1 MSKPEQNSY
10 NVPDAGGFFG
20 PYGGRFVP
28 EPLEAPLQELTEA
41 FFRYSDDQEFLRELE
56 NEYVSYS
63 GRPTPIY
70 LAERLSAHLGF
81 QVILKREDLNH
92 LGAHKLNNCLGQ
104 ALLARRMGKTK
115 LIAETGAGQHGV
127 ATAAVAARLGLE
139 CDIYMGEE
147 DMRRQQPNV
156 TRIRLMGANVVP
168 ATSGDRTLTA
178 AVDEAIGAWVAQADS
193 AFYLLGSV
201 VGPHPYPLM
210 VRHFQS
216 VIGREARQQMLDRF
230 GRLPDMLAACAG
242 GGSNAIGLF
251 HAFLADEDVK
261 IVGVEAA
268 GSGIDSDRHAATLT
282 TGKPAV
288 IHGMNTYC
296 IEEGQVTAAGNH
308 CIAAGLDYP
317 GIGPEHS
324 YLKDLGRVQY
334 EAVTDVEVMEAF
346 GQLCR
351 CEGILPA
358 LESSHALAYLER
370 LKGQLDA
377 DTMVLVNLS
386 GRGDKDMEE
395 FTRRRLEGTTGAA
408 EADNDVARVTKGL
421 FC

>member
-1 MSKPEQNSY
+1 MATPEQNL
-10 NVPDAGGFFG
+10 NKNANLINTPDENGFFG

-28 EPLEAPLQELTEA
+28 PPLEAPLEELTNA
-41 FFRYSDDQEFLRELE
+41 FFKYRNDEVFEAELAREYLH
-56 NEYVSYS
+56 YS
-63 GRPTPIY
+63 GRPTPLY
-70 LAERLSAHLGF
+70 HADRLSEYLGAT
-81 QVILKREDLNH
+81 ILLKREDLNH

-156 TRIRLMGANVVP
+156 TRIRLMGARVVP
-168 ATSGDRTLTA
+168 AVSGDKTLTS
-178 AVDEAIGAWVAQADS
+178 AVDEAIGAWVAEADT
-193 AFYLLGSV
+193 AYYLLGSA
-201 VGPHPYPLM
+201 VGPHPYPLI

-216 VIGREARQQMLDRF
+216 IIGKEARKQVLDQF
-230 GRLPDMLAACAG
+230 GRLPDMLTACTG

-251 HAFLADEDVK
+251 FPFLLDEEVAM
-261 IVGVEAA
+261 VGVEAA
-268 GSGIDSDRHAATLT
+268 GSGVDSNRHAATLT
-282 TGKPAV
+282 KGQPQV

-296 IEEGQVTAAGNH
+296 IPEGEVTAGGNH

-324 YLKDLGRVQY
+324 YLKDEGRITY
-334 EAVTDVEVMEAF
+334 EAVTDLEVMEAF
-346 GQLCR
+346 EILCR
-351 CEGILPA
+351 LEGIIPA

-370 LKGQLDA
+370 LKGTFKSETLII
-377 DTMVLVNLS
+377 LNLS
-386 GRGDKDMEE
+386 GRGDKDMDE
-395 FTRRRLEGTTGAA
+395 FIIRRANSETGPSSASSG
-408 EADNDVARVTKGL
+408 GL

>member
-1 MSKPEQNSY
+1 MSSQDQNPQTM
-10 NVPDAGGFFG
+10 PDEKGFFG

-28 EPLEAPLQELTEA
+28 PPLEPPLEELTAGFLKYRADPEFEA
-41 FFRYSDDQEFLRELE
+41 ELARE
-56 NEYVSYS
+56 YQHYS
-63 GRPTPIY
+63 GRPTPLY
-70 LAERLSAHLGF
+70 HAERYSEHLGF
-81 QVILKREDLNH
+81 RVLLKREDLNH

-104 ALLARRMGKTK
+104 ALLARRMGKK
-115 LIAETGAGQHGV
+115 KIIAETGAGQHGV

-147 DMRRQQPNV
+147 DMRRQSPNV
-156 TRIRLMGANVVP
+156 TRIRLMGARVVP

-178 AVDEAIGAWVAQADS
+178 AVDEAIGAWVAEAET
-193 AFYLLGSV
+193 AYYLLGSV

-216 VIGREARQQMLDRF
+216 VIGREARAQVLEQFD
-230 GRLPDMLAACAG
+230 RLPDLITACAG

-251 HAFLADEDVK
+251 HEFLGDDSVRM
-261 IVGVEAA
+261 VGVEAA
-268 GSGIDSDRHAATLT
+268 GSGVDTDRHAATLT

-296 IEEGQVTAAGNH
+296 IPDDAVTHEGSH

-324 YLKDLGRVQY
+324 YLKDSGRVQY
-334 EAVTDVEVMEAF
+334 EAVTDTEVLAAF
-346 GQLCR
+346 ATLCR
-351 CEGILPA
+351 LEGIIPA
-358 LESSHALAYLER
+358 LESSHALAYAEK
-370 LKGQLDA
+370 LKGTLDA
-377 DTMVLVNLS
+377 DSLVIINLS
-386 GRGDKDMEE
+386 GRGDKDMDE
-395 FTRRRLEGTTGAA
+395 FMLRLAEKDAASAAGVPGHGKGA
-408 EADNDVARVTKGL
+408 